1 MPPAFIAGS
10 ESRCRKRKNRPKAV
24 LNRKGG
30 RQPGACGHRVTTA
43 LARHAAGQVAYGPY
57 MRHLSVNFKPTRGH
71 PCLVVGVSFF
81 VWTRHLCLKVV
92 AYGSLVSSPRFDA
105 AALYH

>member
-57 MRHLSVNFKPTRGH
+57 MRHPNVNFKAVEVIH
-71 PCLVVGVSFF
+71 
-81 VWTRHLCLKVV
+81 VWW
-92 AYGSLVSSPRFDA
+92 
-105 AALYH
+105 